1 MVEKHIVMF
10 KDVLSI
16 VHLIQTGF
24 CYTQQ
29 IRNVVKNQKTWPFKK
44 PFKTEAFFDL
54 VVNSQIEISVPS
66 RDIKGISSHLKH
78 FYFYFIF

>member
-1 MVEKHIVMF
+1 MVEKHIVMS

-29 IRNVVKNQKTWPFKK
+29 IRNVVKNQKT
-44 PFKTEAFFDL
+44 
-54 VVNSQIEISVPS
+54 
-66 RDIKGISSHLKH
+66 
-78 FYFYFIF
+78 